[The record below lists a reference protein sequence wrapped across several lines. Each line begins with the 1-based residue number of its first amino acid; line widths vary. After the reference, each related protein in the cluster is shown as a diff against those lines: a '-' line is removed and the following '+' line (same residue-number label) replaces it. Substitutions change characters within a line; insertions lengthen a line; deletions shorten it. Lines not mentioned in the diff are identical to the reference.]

1 MSGDNEGKVCYSNYQ
16 TGEVGGIYGTHTG
29 SVESIAFSSGE
40 ELPFCVSCAI
50 DSVINIYNIKE
61 NTVRQKITAT
71 ESGGFTKL
79 QFSQIDPSMFY
90 ASSTTGDIMIFDVRN
105 GNKIRTYRGH
115 AAPINDFIE
124 VVQHK
129 VIVTAGDDFV
139 CNVYDLTKEPKKIEK
154 KLEMNKELS

>member
-1 MSGDNEGKVCYSNYQ
+1 M
-16 TGEVGGIYGTHTG
+16 
-29 SVESIAFSSGE
+29 
-40 ELPFCVSCAI
+40 
-50 DSVINIYNIKE
+50 INIYNIKE

>member
-1 MSGDNEGKVCYSNYQ
+1 
-16 TGEVGGIYGTHTG
+16 
-29 SVESIAFSSGE
+29 
-40 ELPFCVSCAI
+40 
-50 DSVINIYNIKE
+50 
-61 NTVRQKITAT
+61 
-71 ESGGFTKL
+71 
-79 QFSQIDPSMFY
+79 MFY